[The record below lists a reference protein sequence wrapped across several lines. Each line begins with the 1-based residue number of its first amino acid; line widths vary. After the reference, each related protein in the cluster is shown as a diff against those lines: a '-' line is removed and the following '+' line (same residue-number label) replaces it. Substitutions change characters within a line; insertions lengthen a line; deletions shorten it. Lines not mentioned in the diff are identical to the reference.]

1 VVEIWPDT
9 LVAHNAFVAL
19 STQWRTSYGG
29 LVGLD
34 YNAIPPVFRL
44 IGIPRKEW
52 PDLFE
57 DLRVM
62 EAETLRVIAKR
73 ADQ

>member
-1 VVEIWPDT
+1 M
-9 LVAHNAFVAL
+9 
-19 STQWRTSYGG
+19 
-29 LVGLD
+29 
-34 YNAIPPVFRL
+34 